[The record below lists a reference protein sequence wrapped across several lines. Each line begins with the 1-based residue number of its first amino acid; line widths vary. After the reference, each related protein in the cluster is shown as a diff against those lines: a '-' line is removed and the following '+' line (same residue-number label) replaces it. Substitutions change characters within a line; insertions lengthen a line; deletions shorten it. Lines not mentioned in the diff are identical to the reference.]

1 MQTQSSTKPKT
12 HAAGP
17 AKQLA
22 PIDLW
27 EGRWVQN
34 IEVMEWLMSHE
45 NAIADTSQ
53 ELQDA

>member
-1 MQTQSSTKPKT
+1 MQTQSSTKLKT

-17 AKQLA
+17 KKQLA

-45 NAIADTSQ
+45 DAIADTSQ